1 MMPGGTTREAG
12 TGSPTHRR
20 GGARD
25 WDLIGRLVLC
35 LLVIVGFAVAV
46 PNFVSTNS
54 AFAVLQ
60 VVSPLGLAGL
70 GVGVTMIA
78 GEVDLSIGSM
88 AALGGIL
95 AIRLGG
101 SGWILAIFLPLAM
114 GALIGAVQGF
124 LISLIRVSSLVLT
137 IGTLILISGLAY
149 VVSGETAISLTNFS
163 VGNFLDTRLFIL
175 SPFSLIF
182 VLVTALAWA
191 TLRYTRYGLE
201 LVAIGGGRREAQA
214 AGISTRQ
221 PLTIAFAFSG
231 AMGALTG
238 VLVSMESGGA
248 TPNGFANVL
257 LNAVAAAV
265 IGGIALSGGRGS
277 PWGVALGAL
286 ALGVISNGVNVL
298 GAEAYVSQF
307 LIGGLLFLVLV
318 AEMVM
323 KDVNAGNHGLLSG
336 LWQRPQPAK
345 ETTPATR
352 DEGSIR

>member
-1 MMPGGTTREAG
+1 MMPGRTTGHAG
-12 TGSPTHRR
+12 TGGVTR
-20 GGARD
+20 GQVATRD
-25 WDLIGRLVLC
+25 WDLIGRLMLC
-35 LLVIVGFAVAV
+35 LLVIVGFALAV

-101 SGWILAIFLPLAM
+101 NGWILAIFVPLAM

-124 LISLIRVSSLVLT
+124 LISVIRVSSLVLT

-163 VGNFLDTRLFIL
+163 VGNFLDTRVFIL

-182 VLVTALAWA
+182 VVLTALAWA
-191 TLRYTRYGLE
+191 ALRYTRYGLE

-248 TPNGFANVL
+248 TPNGFASVL

-277 PWGVALGAL
+277 PWGIALGAL
-286 ALGVISNGVNVL
+286 ALGVVSNGVNVL
-298 GAEAYVSQF
+298 GAAAYVSQF

-323 KDVNAGNHGLLSG
+323 KDVTAGNRGLLSG
-336 LWQRPQPAK
+336 LWRRRQPA
-345 ETTPATR
+345 ERATLTSR
-352 DEGSIR
+352 DGGSSS